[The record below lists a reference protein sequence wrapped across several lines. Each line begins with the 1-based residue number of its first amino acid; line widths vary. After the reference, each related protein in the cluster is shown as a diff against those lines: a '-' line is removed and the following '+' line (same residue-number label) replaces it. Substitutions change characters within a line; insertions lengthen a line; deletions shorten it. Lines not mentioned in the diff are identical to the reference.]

1 MALFGHK
8 KKTEETKAAPTAA
21 VNPDDIWN
29 TAVPKKSSATE
40 DKDEAQTVVIKES
53 KYDEPAPE
61 TVGPASIDPE
71 TIRKKMELL
80 EKEFEERQS
89 RPVLTHADFETNPV
103 AQDEVAVSQEKFEKE
118 YAIEHQRYL
127 DTHVQDIAA
136 ANSEDID
143 RKISEMLDETAR
155 RAQAVEEKHYG
166 IEQVG
171 QDEVE
176 KGLAQLHDP
185 KDVTKDK
192 DYKNI
197 EAVTDEAM
205 SGAEEYIRT
214 QLDTREVVE
223 EDDEIESV
231 SPEYVEKKTQEFMEI
246 YGDR

>member
-8 KKTEETKAAPTAA
+8 KKTEETKAAPKAA
-21 VNPDDIWN
+21 VNPDDIWS
-29 TAVPKKSSATE
+29 ASVPKKGAAE
-40 DKDEAQTVVIKES
+40 DKEESQTVVIKES
-53 KYDEPAPE
+53 KYDEPTPE

-71 TIRKKMELL
+71 TIRKKMEQL
-80 EKEFEERQS
+80 EKEFEDRQN

-103 AQDEVAVSQEKFEKE
+103 NQEEVAVSQEKFEKE

-127 DTHVQDIAA
+127 ESHVQDIDS
-136 ANSEDID
+136 ANSEGID

-171 QDEVE
+171 QEEVE

-214 QLDTREVVE
+214 QLDTREQVE
-223 EDDEIESV
+223 EEDEIESV
-231 SPEYVEKKTQEFMEI
+231 SAEYVEKKTQEFNEK
-246 YGDR
+246 YGDK